1 MLQEKFNS
9 RMEVFIKQ
17 KEGKVEILSGFYTEE
32 KMKSE
37 LNFSKQPGQIN
48 TITQS

>member
-1 MLQEKFNS
+1 
-9 RMEVFIKQ
+9 MEVFIKQ
-17 KEGKVEILSGFYTEE
+17 KKEGKVEILSGFYTEE